1 MADDEEA
8 GVAVAGGSD
17 AGLPFIVSSRLQ
29 MRLLIPSGSSGSLEL
44 WLEPLAVTVDVVGRL
59 DASDCVRFANDVIV
73 VRAV

>member
-1 MADDEEA
+1 MEACGCSEEL
-8 GVAVAGGSD
+8 
-17 AGLPFIVSSRLQ
+17 LPFMVSSKLQ

-44 WLEPLAVTVDVVGRL
+44 WLEPLAVTVDVEGRL